1 MSRRKL
7 FLAGT
12 MLADLYKPARN
23 IQTVAFATESSGA
36 PKNILF
42 KRYSLW
48 LTFAGQPNN
57 YLNSVNTVCLNKTRR
72 TLRHYMALHIGQR
85 FLFDNVAKSQFSL
98 FSDKLERVAPQHIFG
113 MYSHMSAPK
122 SIPRYIYRLF
132 TNCV

>member
-1 MSRRKL
+1 
-7 FLAGT
+7 

-72 TLRHYMALHIGQR
+72 TLRHHMALHIGQR
-85 FLFDNVAKSQFSL
+85 FLSDNVAKSQFSL

-113 MYSHMSAPK
+113 MFPHMSAPK
-122 SIPRYIYRLF
+122 SILRYIIVCLLI
-132 TNCV
+132 CV